1 MIKYLIVYSLI
12 SLMFSS
18 FSVLAE
24 DVIQGNDT
32 GGINWSKGT
41 IFASGYGVA
50 SDNTPNRKK
59 RLMARRAAQVDA
71 YRNLAEIISGVQ
83 VSSETT
89 VLDLEATSDIIRTK
103 LNAVIRG
110 ALVTK
115 DIYQNEIA
123 QVVVEV
129 KMDGSFIE
137 SISQQ
142 ANRDH
147 SSMFIESGPLNT
159 KFSDQYY
166 LEQLTS
172 IFSPQNWQFISKA
185 HAATP
190 PEAETTVSL
199 LREIKTKLYKL
210 PKEEFLKY
218 VESKIDSLENTN
230 NISGLL
236 IDAQGIDQFELAT
249 IPRIRT
255 QDGTVIY
262 PTKEMLNSNNIRKRP
277 VSYDLDLRDAIN
289 NRRIGYTPY
298 VVKAMG
304 TYKSKNSDLVVSDD
318 VALFIKNN
326 LDLAKT
332 MDKGRVMIVVSP

>member
-1 MIKYLIVYSLI
+1 
-12 SLMFSS
+12 MFSS
-18 FSVLAE
+18 FCVLAD
-24 DVIQGNDT
+24 DVIQGTDT

-103 LNAVIRG
+103 LNAVVRG

-115 DIYQNEIA
+115 DIFQNEIA
-123 QVVVEV
+123 QVVIEI

-137 SISQQ
+137 SISKQ
-142 ANRDH
+142 AINTTNLNI
-147 SSMFIESGPLNT
+147 IESDTLSS
-159 KFSDQYY
+159 KFSDQYS
-166 LEQLTS
+166 LQHITS
-172 IFSPQNWQFISKA
+172 IFSMSNWQLIRKA
-185 HAATP
+185 HAETLP
-190 PEAETTVSL
+190 DAETTVSV
-199 LREIKTKLYKL
+199 LRDIKIKLQQL
-210 PKEEFLKY
+210 PKEELLQF
-218 VESKIDSLENTN
+218 VDAKIDSLENIN

-255 QDGTVIY
+255 QDGKVIY
-262 PTKEMLNSNNIRKRP
+262 PTKEMLNSNIIRKRP

-298 VVKAMG
+298 VVKAIG
-304 TYKSKNSDLVVSDD
+304 TYKSKNSDLVVTDD

-326 LDLAKT
+326 LELTKT
-332 MDKGRVMIVVSP
+332 LDKGRVMIVVSP

>member
-1 MIKYLIVYSLI
+1 MIRYLIVSSLI

-18 FSVLAE
+18 FCVLAE
-24 DVIQGNDT
+24 DVIQGSDT

-103 LNAVIRG
+103 LNALVRG

-115 DIYQNEIA
+115 DIFQNEIA
-123 QVVVEV
+123 QVVIEV

-142 ANRDH
+142 TVNNT
-147 SSMFIESGPLNT
+147 SLNIIELDPLNS
-159 KFSDQYY
+159 KFT
-166 LEQLTS
+166 EQHALQHITS
-172 IFSPQNWQFISKA
+172 IFSMSNWQLIRKA
-185 HAATP
+185 HAETLP
-190 PEAETTVSL
+190 DAETTVSI
-199 LREIKTKLYKL
+199 LRDIKTKSQQLS
-210 PKEEFLKY
+210 KEEFFQF
-218 VESKIDSLENTN
+218 VDAKIDSLENIN

-255 QDGTVIY
+255 QDGKVIY
-262 PTKEMLNSNNIRKRP
+262 PTKEMLNSKIIRKRP
-277 VSYDLDLRDAIN
+277 VTYDLDLQDAIN

-298 VVKAMG
+298 VVKAIG
-304 TYKSKNSDLVVSDD
+304 TYKSKNSDLVVTDD
-318 VALFIKNN
+318 VALFIRNN
-326 LDLAKT
+326 LELT
-332 MDKGRVMIVVSP
+332 STLDKGRVMIVVSP

>member
-1 MIKYLIVYSLI
+1 MVKYLIVTSLI
-12 SLMFSS
+12 SLMLSS
-18 FSVLAE
+18 FCVSAE
-24 DVIQGNDT
+24 DVIQGSDT

-137 SISQQ
+137 SISQHTTG
-142 ANRDH
+142 NN
-147 SSMFIESGPLNT
+147 SSMLIESGPVNT
-159 KFSDQYY
+159 ELPSKYY

-172 IFSPQNWQFISKA
+172 LFSPNNWQLMSNA
-185 HAATP
+185 HAATLP
-190 PEAETTVSL
+190 VAETTVSL
-199 LREIKTKLYKL
+199 LREIKTKLDKL
-210 PKEEFLKY
+210 PKEELLKY
-218 VESKIDSLENTN
+218 VEAKIDSLQNTSN
-230 NISGLL
+230 FSGLL

-249 IPRIRT
+249 LPRIRT
-255 QDGTVIY
+255 QNGEIIY
-262 PTKEMLNSNNIRKRP
+262 PTKEMLNSITIRKRP

-298 VVKAMG
+298 VVKAIG
-304 TYKSKNSDLVVSDD
+304 TYKSKNSDLVVADD

-326 LDLAKT
+326 LDIAKT

>member
-1 MIKYLIVYSLI
+1 MLKYLIVF
-12 SLMFSS
+12 SLMFTLL
-18 FSVLAE
+18 SVSAE
-24 DVIQGNDT
+24 DVIQGTDT

-89 VLDLEATSDIIRTK
+89 VLDLEATSDIVRTK
-103 LNAVIRG
+103 LNAVVRG

-123 QVVVEV
+123 QVVIEI

-137 SISQQ
+137 SISQHV
-142 ANRDH
+142 NKDT
-147 SSMFIESGPLNT
+147 SVNLIKPMPLQT
-159 KFSDQYY
+159 TEWDQYS
-166 LEQLTS
+166 LANLIS
-172 IFSPQNWQFISKA
+172 DFSMSNWQLISKA
-185 HAATP
+185 HA
-190 PEAETTVSL
+190 ETLPAGETVISI
-199 LREIKTKLYKL
+199 LREIKNKLHRL
-210 PKEEFLKY
+210 PKEEFSQF
-218 VESKIDSLENTN
+218 VDAKIDSFQDVN

-236 IDAQGIDQFELAT
+236 IDAQGIDQFKLAT

-255 QDGTVIY
+255 QDGQVIY
-262 PTKEMLNSNNIRKRP
+262 PTQEMLNSNVIRSRP
-277 VSYDLDLRDAIN
+277 VSYDLDLRDALN
-289 NRRIGYTPY
+289 NKRISYTPY
-298 VVKAMG
+298 VVKAIG
-304 TYKSKNSDLVVSDD
+304 TYKSSHSDLGVTDE
-318 VALFIKNN
+318 VASFIKNN

-332 MDKGRVMIVVSP
+332 LDKGRVMIVVSP

>member
-1 MIKYLIVYSLI
+1 MLKYLIVSSLI

-24 DVIQGNDT
+24 DVIQGTDT
-32 GGINWSKGT
+32 GGINWTKGT

-50 SDNTPNRKK
+50 SDNTPDRKM

-83 VSSETT
+83 INSETT

-103 LNAVIRG
+103 LNAIIRG
-110 ALVTK
+110 ALITK

-142 ANRDH
+142 
-147 SSMFIESGPLNT
+147 SSNDSSLNFIQTPPLST
-159 KFSDQYY
+159 AFLDQYS

-172 IFSPQNWQFISKA
+172 IISIPSWQFMNKA
-185 HAATP
+185 HAQTLPKAD
-190 PEAETTVSL
+190 TTVSL
-199 LREIKTKLYKL
+199 LREIETKLKKL
-210 PKEEFLKY
+210 PKEEFLEY
-218 VESKIDSLENTN
+218 FEAKISSLENVSSF
-230 NISGLL
+230 SGLL
-236 IDAQGIDQFELAT
+236 IDAQDVDQFELAT

-255 QDGTVIY
+255 QDGIVIY
-262 PTKEMLNSNNIRKRP
+262 PTTEMLKSSLIRKRP
-277 VSYDLDLRDAIN
+277 VSYDLDLRDAMN
-289 NRRIGYTPY
+289 NIRIGYAPY
-298 VVKAMG
+298 VVKAIG
-304 TYKSKNSDLVVSDD
+304 TYKSRHSDLVVTDD
-318 VALFIKNN
+318 VAIFIKNN
-326 LDLAKT
+326 FDLAKT
-332 MDKGRVMIVVSP
+332 LDEGRVMIVVSP

>member
-1 MIKYLIVYSLI
+1 MVKYLVVSSLI

-18 FSVLAE
+18 FCVLAE
-24 DVIQGNDT
+24 DVIQGSDT

-50 SDNTPNRKK
+50 SDNTPHRKK

-137 SISQQ
+137 SISQHTY
-142 ANRDH
+142 N
-147 SSMFIESGPLNT
+147 SSLLIESSPVNT
-159 KFSDQYY
+159 EFSGQYY

-172 IFSPQNWQFISKA
+172 LFSPNNWQLMSNA
-185 HAATP
+185 HAATLP
-190 PEAETTVSL
+190 VAETTVSL
-199 LREIKTKLYKL
+199 LREIKTKLHKL

-218 VESKIDSLENTN
+218 VEAKIDSLQNTN

-255 QDGTVIY
+255 QDGEIIY
-262 PTKEMLNSNNIRKRP
+262 PTKEMLNSITIRKRP

-289 NRRIGYTPY
+289 NSRIGYTPY
-298 VVKAMG
+298 VVKAIG
-304 TYKSKNSDLVVSDD
+304 TYKSKNSDLVVADD

>member
-24 DVIQGNDT
+24 DVIQGSDT

-199 LREIKTKLYKL
+199 LREIKTKLHKL

-218 VESKIDSLENTN
+218 VESKIDSFENTN